1 MFVTEGPVHP
11 EHPLYVGRETELQHM
26 KTWLEEANTVGTVA
40 GARQT
45 GKTSLLLKLC
55 SQFEHKY
62 RFVYVDLEAIYG
74 ADTPTCFGYLSQELL
89 DQLRA
94 CLSHDAELAP
104 ATDSQS
110 FMALLRQAANCTDAI
125 RIGLILDEVGALP
138 HDTAIRLAH
147 TVRAVYNYR
156 FIRPEYARYVFILSG
171 STDILKLAT
180 NKLSPLRNV
189 TDSVYTGDLSEEEAD
204 VLLCRGFEGSGIV
217 VPNSVRQSIYG
228 WTSGHPYLTQLMG
241 KWLLEEC
248 ESRGMPP
255 DTETVDTVVEKIIRE
270 EDKNLPH
277 TRRALTNG
285 HNRLVECVKTI
296 NLGKPIRFSRS
307 NDTLAELELFGVI
320 KSQHGQ
326 CAIRNN
332 IYTEAIGRWLLED
345 RDLPRKGII
354 SRLQAAWKG
363 LNKTQRLLLLII
375 PLTLIM
381 DQIMNWIEP
390 PLWLLTRYWLLAVI
404 LAITVV
410 GFVVASLLQARGQ
423 ESAEDTPALTA
434 SDSTTD

>member
-11 EHPLYVGRETELQHM
+11 GHPLFIGRETELQHM
-26 KTWLEEANTVGTVA
+26 KTWMEEANAVGTVA

-45 GKTSLLLKLC
+45 GKTSLLLKLRHEL
-55 SQFEHKY
+55 QNKY
-62 RFVYVDLEAIYG
+62 KFVYVDLEAIYN
-74 ADTPTCFGYLSQELL
+74 ADIPTCFSYISQELL

-94 CLSHDAELAP
+94 CLSDGDLAP

-110 FMALLRQAANCTDAI
+110 FLTLLRQTATCAETI
-125 RIGLILDEVGALP
+125 KIGIMLDEIGALP
-138 HDTAIRLAH
+138 HETAVRLAH
-147 TVRAVYNYR
+147 TIRAVHNNR
-156 FIRPEYARYVFILSG
+156 FVRPEYARYIFILSG

-180 NKLSPLRNV
+180 NRLSPLRNV
-189 TDSVYTGDLSEEEAD
+189 TDSVYTADLSAEETD
-204 VLLCRGFEGSGIV
+204 DLLCRGFEGSGIV
-217 VPNSVRQSIYG
+217 VPDSVRQSIYR

-248 ESRGMPP
+248 QSRGMPP

-277 TRRALTNG
+277 TRRALTSG
-285 HNRLVECVKTI
+285 HNRLVECVRTI
-296 NLGKPIRFSRS
+296 NLGKPVRFSRS